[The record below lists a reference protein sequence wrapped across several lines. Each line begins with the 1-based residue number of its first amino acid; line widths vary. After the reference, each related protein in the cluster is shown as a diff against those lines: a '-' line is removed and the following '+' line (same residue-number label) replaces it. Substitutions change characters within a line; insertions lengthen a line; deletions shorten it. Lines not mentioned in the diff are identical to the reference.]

1 MIRRLILL
9 ILVLFLTRSYAID
22 LYSQDINIDSI
33 KRHVTVSEED
43 ANKFKGRTVRVAVVD
58 ALSPYDI
65 ISYREKTY
73 KGLSADYLY
82 VIKALLALDME
93 IVLYKTRIEAI
104 NAVKAGDVDILAT
117 ANGYEEH
124 HGLLLSEPYRKD
136 IVGLF
141 TNSRQAKQPK
151 KIGVYHEYLPFSAV
165 KRLFPNSDIVEFKT
179 PKEAILATAY
189 KNVDAVIMDLYSAN
203 YHRNSQHINK
213 LFFNK
218 IIDVETKGFS
228 FAVHE
233 SFEGFNVVNNIVREL
248 NSINIISS
256 RWYGGGVSMPDYDI
270 LKKTRGLVEKISPN
284 TKKLRVGFLKDAAP
298 ISYLSDDGEPK
309 GILIELLELFSIY
322 SGVEFEY
329 FFTSDI
335 RKLEQSVLNGDIDFT
350 NLVLSK
356 EREKKLIFSKDVLL
370 SEYTKIVK
378 SGSESKVHGVLYL
391 TRNYYN
397 DSTLKV

>member
-22 LYSQDINIDSI
+22 LYSQDINVDSI

-165 KRLFPNSDIVEFKT
+165 KKRFPTSEITEYKT
-179 PKEAILATAY
+179 PKEAILSAANNY
-189 KNVDAVIMDLYSAN
+189 NDAVIMDLYSAN
-203 YHRNSQHINK
+203 YHKNSQHVNK
-213 LFFNK
+213 LYFQD
-218 IIDVETKGFS
+218 ILDIDTKGFS
-228 FAVHE
+228 FALHE
-233 SFEGFNVVNNIVREL
+233 NSDLFDIVNEIVKEL
-248 NSINIISS
+248 NYVNLISS
-256 RWYGGGVSMPDYDI
+256 RWNGGGVSVPDYYTLQESRNMASQLLPGI
-270 LKKTRGLVEKISPN
+270 KKM
-284 TKKLRVGFLKDAAP
+284 RVGLLKNAAP
-298 ISYLSDDGEPK
+298 ISYLSEDGTPQ
-309 GILIELLELFSIY
+309 GIIVELLELIKISEGSPQIY
-322 SGVEFEY
+322 
-329 FFTSDI
+329 TP
-335 RKLEQSVLNGDIDFT
+335 
-350 NLVLSK
+350 
-356 EREKKLIFSKDVLL
+356 
-370 SEYTKIVK
+370 
-378 SGSESKVHGVLYL
+378 
-391 TRNYYN
+391 
-397 DSTLKV
+397 